1 MEGMEFRDRKDAGKR
16 LGFLLAN
23 KHYEHPVV
31 LGVPRGG
38 VVVAKEVAQ
47 ALACPLDI
55 VVTRKLGAPR
65 HEELAIGAVDRDG
78 QVVLN
83 EERPVSLGI
92 SDAYLEHITKIE
104 QEEILRRERV
114 FRGNKPLPDLS
125 NKTVLIVDDGIATGA
140 TTRAAVQWVRRQHPK
155 KVILAVPVAP
165 QDTVERLKEEVDDLV
180 VLSTPLLFFAVGQ
193 FYQTFEQV
201 SDGHV
206 TELLS

>member
-114 FRGNKPLPDLS
+114 FRGNKPPPDLS

-140 TTRAAVQWVRRQHPK
+140 TTRAAVQWVKRQHPK